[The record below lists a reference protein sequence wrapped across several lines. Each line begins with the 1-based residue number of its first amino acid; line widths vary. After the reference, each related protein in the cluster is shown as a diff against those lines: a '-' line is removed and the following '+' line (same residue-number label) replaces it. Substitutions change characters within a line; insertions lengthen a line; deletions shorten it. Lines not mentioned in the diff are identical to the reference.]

1 MCTAVSRA
9 AIMMPTCKNC
19 FFSCSLMRLVAAM
32 DIDLVKVVND
42 LQVWRGI

>member
-9 AIMMPTCKNC
+9 AADANLQELLIHLILT
-19 FFSCSLMRLVAAM
+19 SGM
-32 DIDLVKVVND
+32 DNNSGKVVND